1 MALADMV
8 IVIVEIADVVLKQ
21 MKDNVIT
28 ATFKVVYVFSI
39 FGSWLMN
46 RVICLKLRK
55 KITACKAEQIQ
66 KMTTIL

>member
-28 ATFKVVYVFSI
+28 ATFKSI
-39 FGSWLMN
+39 EKEN
-46 RVICLKLRK
+46 QI
-55 KITACKAEQIQ
+55 EQFQALDDRIIIDCRYEIQ
-66 KMTTIL
+66 